1 MLKVDFCSMKK
12 SLLSILG
19 SFALVLM
26 LFAILN
32 IYFNTKLSNEQHKL
46 VLLDDYSGQFI
57 EHSNKFQELA
67 SNPTM
72 YDSINEN
79 EEQFYYWIKTN
90 NRELLQLIGKTFSQ
104 PSDETIKVRLIEL
117 QQIFLKNQERLLQ
130 DMSHIGFKE
139 SGFIGEMRS
148 IIHAL
153 ESKYPQDKT
162 RILSL
167 RRHEKDFI
175 MRQDEHYA
183 DKLHAEVLDW
193 IQVNHAPQE
202 LKIYVSN
209 FDSVK
214 SNLFRFKGEGTKS
227 HLAVWRENK
236 DQIMRQIRA
245 SRAICI
251 HNSYA
256 ISSESKNIQLI
267 VAIVCLI
274 ILIAGSVFIV
284 RNITLQVSYLQESMS
299 DFIAANYQSNDQ
311 INKRLPKNE
320 IGQISMHFIKMA
332 RKIEWDVQVLED
344 RVKRRTESL
353 NKQNELLEIK
363 HKEITDSL
371 RYAQEIQHSLLV
383 SRNQINQVFE
393 DVQVH
398 YTPKNLVGG
407 DFYWMKTFREH
418 GHEKVLF
425 ALADCTGHGVPGALL
440 SVLGMNIL
448 DELFSKG
455 VRQPHLLLQEMRSAI
470 LERFMLEGEKRMDGM
485 DIAIFCLDLETND
498 LLFAGA
504 QMPLWI
510 IRQRELIELKGDRVP
525 VGFTYLNH
533 QEFDLHHI
541 QLKDDDRLFL
551 FSDGMVDQFGR
562 YTNKKMGKKQL
573 RYILLQYADLET
585 EALFHTILNHFN
597 QWKDDGPQT
606 DDCTLI
612 LLKARTSKNEIKTA
626 IEKLQSISV

>member
-1 MLKVDFCSMKK
+1 MKK

-19 SFALVLM
+19 SFALVLT
-26 LFAILN
+26 LFALLN
-32 IYFNTKLSNEQHKL
+32 GYFNAKLSREQHKL
-46 VLLDDYSGQFI
+46 VLLDNYSGQFI
-57 EHSNKFQELA
+57 EHTNQFQELT
-67 SNPTM
+67 SNPSM
-72 YDSINEN
+72 YDSVNKY
-79 EEQFYYWIKTN
+79 FSGYARWIKVEQEN
-90 NRELLQLIGKTFSQ
+90 LQSLIRKTFELK
-104 PSDETIKVRLIEL
+104 DDLHVKNRLIEL
-117 QQIFLKNQERLLQ
+117 QAIHAKNERILLA
-130 DMSHIGFKE
+130 DMAKIGFKE
-139 SGFIGEMRS
+139 SGFIGKMRE
-148 IIHAL
+148 IIHTL
-153 ESKYPQDKT
+153 ETKYPGDKT

-183 DKLHAEVLDW
+183 DKLHAEVSDW
-193 IQVNHAPQE
+193 TKNAHAPVE
-202 LKIYVSN
+202 LKLYVSN

-214 SNLFRFKGEGTKS
+214 QNLFVFKGEQHKN
-227 HLAVWRENK
+227 HLSDWRNNK
-236 DQIMRQIRA
+236 DQLTVQIRA
-245 SRAICI
+245 IRARCI

-267 VAIVCLI
+267 VAIVCLV
-274 ILIAGSVFIV
+274 ILIGGSIFIV
-284 RNITLQVSYLQESMS
+284 RNITHQVSYLQETMS
-299 DFIAANYQSNDQ
+299 DFIAANYHSNEQ
-311 INKRLPKNE
+311 VNKRLPKNE
-320 IGQISMHFIKMA
+320 IGQLSMHFIKMA

-371 RYAQEIQHSLLV
+371 RYAQEIQRTLLI
-383 SRNQINQVFE
+383 SKSQMQHVFDE
-393 DVQVH
+393 VCVH
-398 YTPKNLVGG
+398 YTPKNHVGG

-418 GHEKVLF
+418 GHDKVLF

-440 SVLGMNIL
+440 SVLGINIL

-455 VRQPHLLLQEMRSAI
+455 IRQPHLLLQEMRNAI
-470 LERFMLEGEKRMDGM
+470 LDRFLLEGEKRMDGM
-485 DIAIFCLDLETND
+485 DIALFSLDLKSND

-510 IRQRELIELKGDRVP
+510 LRDCELIELKGDRVP

-533 QEFDLHHI
+533 QEFDLHHVA
-541 QLKDDDRLFL
+541 LKDNDRILL
-551 FSDGMVDQFGR
+551 FSDGIVDQFGR

-573 RYILLQYADLET
+573 RYLLLQHAALDT
-585 EALFHTILNHFN
+585 ESLFRTILNHFN

-612 LLKARTSKNEIKTA
+612 LLKANSSEKEELQEQEDKQLVTA
-626 IEKLQSISV
+626 E